1 MLKKSI
7 TYTDFD
13 DTERTEDFY
22 FAMSK
27 FDLLEL
33 EASYKGGIQ
42 RAASRMREDEDNLG
56 ILELYKKIILKAYG
70 KRSEDGKKFV
80 KSKEAKEEFEQSAA
94 FQELLFELILAED
107 AFEQFLIGA
116 LPSNVAAEYQKTV
129 AEMAKSA
136 PEKTE
141 TPSE

>member
-1 MLKKSI
+1 MLKKTI
-7 TYTDFD
+7 TYMDFD

-56 ILELYKKIILKAYG
+56 ILELYKKIILKAFG
-70 KRSEDGKKFV
+70 KKSEDGKKFI
-80 KSKEAKEEFEQSAA
+80 KSKEAKEEFENSAA
-94 FQELLFELILAED
+94 FQELLFDLVLTED
-107 AFEQFLIGA
+107 AFEKFLIGA
-116 LPSNVAAEYQKTV
+116 LPSNVAIEYQKTLSEMNK
-129 AEMAKSA
+129 AET
-136 PEKTE
+136 TE
-141 TPSE
+141 TKPE